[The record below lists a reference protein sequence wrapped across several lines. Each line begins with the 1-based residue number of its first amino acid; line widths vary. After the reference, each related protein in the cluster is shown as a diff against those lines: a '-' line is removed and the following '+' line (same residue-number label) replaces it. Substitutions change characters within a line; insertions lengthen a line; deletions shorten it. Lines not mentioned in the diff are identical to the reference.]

1 MVIAMTIKLALTT
14 KKKYRAFLLAAML
27 GIGASAQA
35 ATSQAP
41 SAGAP
46 VRATPYFT
54 VEFLGGVALPS
65 PNAIVEPSAYRIA
78 VSSAFGPIT
87 DEERVK
93 EEPQPMLD
101 PIQTG
106 AVIPGV
112 FGSVAIS
119 MRNFPASARWAS
131 VYKAI
136 RACGNECDRLSPGFA
151 FIVDAVK
158 NKNFSDKL
166 AFVNSGINQ
175 LIAYRKDSATYGRL
189 DYWASPEET
198 LRRRAGDCEDFAILK
213 MAALLQAGVPASSM
227 SLVVLQDTKRR
238 VFHAVLSVSTSNG
251 AFILDIL
258 DNAVVKD
265 TSLSNYA
272 PLYSF
277 STDRAWV
284 HGTRTGESRVASL
297 KGGFAGIAPG
307 EGAMN

>member
-1 MVIAMTIKLALTT
+1 
-14 KKKYRAFLLAAML
+14 
-27 GIGASAQA
+27 
-35 ATSQAP
+35 
-41 SAGAP
+41 
-46 VRATPYFT
+46 
-54 VEFLGGVALPS
+54 
-65 PNAIVEPSAYRIA
+65 
-78 VSSAFGPIT
+78 
-87 DEERVK
+87 
-93 EEPQPMLD
+93 MLD

-119 MRNFPASARWAS
+119 MRNFPASVRWAS
-131 VYKAI
+131 VYQAI
-136 RACGNECDRLSPGFA
+136 RSCGNDCDRLSPGFA

-158 NKNFSDKL
+158 NKSFKDKL

-175 LIAYRKDSATYGRL
+175 LIAYRKDSVTYGKL

-198 LRRRAGDCEDFAILK
+198 LARRAGDCEDFAILK

-227 SLVVLQDTKRR
+227 SLVVLQDTKRH

-251 AFILDIL
+251 AYILDIL

-265 TSLSNYA
+265 AALPNYA

-284 HGTRTGESRVASL
+284 HGTRTGETRVASL
-297 KGGFAGIAPG
+297 KGNLATIAPG
-307 EGAMN
+307 EGAAN